1 MTTSLAADTARTESH
16 PRLGRS
22 AAAILVALVA
32 NAVAATA
39 TDQLF
44 HVLDVYPPWGEPMRD
59 AGDFLLA
66 LGYRLAYGVLAGYL
80 AARLAPRAPMRHVR
94 VLGSIAL
101 VLSSAGVLA
110 ALTRPGLGPVWYP
123 VALAVLAIPS
133 VWAGGVLHQRRH
145 AGR

>member
-1 MTTSLAADTARTESH
+1 MTISLAADTARNESR

-22 AAAILVALVA
+22 AAAILVALIA

-44 HVLDVYPPWGEPMRD
+44 HVLDVYPPWGEPMND
-59 AGDFLLA
+59 AGDNLLA
-66 LGYRLAYGVLAGYL
+66 LGYRLVYGVLAGYL
-80 AARLAPRAPMRHVR
+80 AARLAPRAPMRHVM
-94 VLGSIAL
+94 VLGVIAL
-101 VLSSAGVLA
+101 VLSSAGAFV
-110 ALTRPGLGPVWYP
+110 ALTRYDLGPAWYP
-123 VALAVLAIPS
+123 VTLAVLAIPS